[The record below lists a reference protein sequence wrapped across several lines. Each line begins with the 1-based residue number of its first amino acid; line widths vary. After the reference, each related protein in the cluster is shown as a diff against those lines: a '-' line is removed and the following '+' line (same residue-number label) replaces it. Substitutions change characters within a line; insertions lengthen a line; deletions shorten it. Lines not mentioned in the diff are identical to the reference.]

1 MERCT
6 SWGKGVRFLI
16 GCGVA
21 VGIVLGVG
29 MIPAHALTVRTV
41 TKSEDSE
48 TTEGTLRYWVK
59 NASAGDVISFS
70 GNGTAVNL
78 TSTLTFDKNLVLA
91 GPATITQTG
100 SGCVLSVPSGK
111 GVGMAKLTILGG
123 KGTSYGGGVAN
134 AGTLQ
139 MTECIVKNNSA
150 SGSGGGVWNE
160 GTLTMKKCTIESN
173 TCMYAGGGVGNNRDL
188 TMENCVVKGNT
199 STFMTHDGGGISSW
213 GTATIKG
220 CTVTGNTADYGG
232 GVQNNGTLN
241 MYFSTVTG
249 NTARRSGGG
258 MCVHVGTRLFSVK
271 VYGNTPDQMSG
282 TYSADRYCVIGT
294 APNRSATAFSGYS
307 GPEEPKPQS
316 TVGDADVND
325 VKGALAD
332 TGSALFAAV
341 KGALSSDLGGTSSG
355 TGTALAGMTA
365 SLYYANTFE
374 NVAVVSR
381 DLSVEYTASWPE
393 HVRYYALFSRADGSG
408 YELAERGVQFELEAG
423 QSLPEGVTPPEFYV
437 SGEGLMTW
445 RNVITD
451 GGSYDLNPTAGVV
464 TFRACSVR
472 AAETTGATEASGS
485 GGGCNAG
492 GHAGFAPFAL
502 LFALPLWALGRWRT
516 SLRKGE

>member
-100 SGCVLSVPSGK
+100 SGCVFSIPSGK

-199 STFMTHDGGGISSW
+199 STVMTHDGGGISSW

-355 TGTALAGMTA
+355 TGAALAGMTA

-393 HVRYYALFSRADGSG
+393 HVRYYSLFSRADGSG
-408 YELAERGVQFELEAG
+408 YEIPERGIQFEIRAG
-423 QSLPEGVTPPEFYV
+423 QHLPDGVIPPDFYA

-445 RNVITD
+445 RHTVTD
-451 GGSYDLNPTAGVV
+451 GGSFDLSPQPGMV
-464 TFRACSVR
+464 TFRVCAVR
-472 AAETTGATEASGS
+472 AAETRPGASGS
-485 GGGCNAG
+485 GGGCDGGSGAVAPLLLAPLLAWAG
-492 GHAGFAPFAL
+492 RA
-502 LFALPLWALGRWRT
+502 RT
-516 SLRKGE
+516 RKH